1 MARVGMAEFLIVAA
15 VCLLPLVLA
24 AIAVII
30 ALVVR
35 SSRIACPYCG
45 ERIAKEA
52 TICRYCG
59 RELPRSASQPGEAE
73 MPAAG
78 PEEIAPDE
86 PVVFDE
92 TTEQDEPQPSE

>member
-1 MARVGMAEFLIVAA
+1 MARIGMAEFLLVAA
-15 VCLLPLVLA
+15 ICLLPLVLA
-24 AIAVII
+24 AIAVIV

-35 SSRIACPYCG
+35 SGRVACPYCG

-52 TICRYCG
+52 TLCRYCG
-59 RELPRSASQPGEAE
+59 RELPHAATEPAEAVE
-73 MPAAG
+73 AA

-92 TTEQDEPQPSE
+92 MPEQDEPQQSE

>member
-1 MARVGMAEFLIVAA
+1 MARIGMAEFLIVAA

-35 SSRIACPYCG
+35 SNRKACPYCG

-52 TICRYCG
+52 VLCRYCG
-59 RELPRSASQPGEAE
+59 RDLPLETPAQPDTSNDK
-73 MPAAG
+73 P
-78 PEEIAPDE
+78 
-86 PVVFDE
+86 
-92 TTEQDEPQPSE
+92 